1 MSIAEMKLA
10 AIQEIGML
18 NNQDAVKEIL
28 EHLEKLNGNSTTMLN
43 IAKEIIEER
52 KDVLEKLAQ

>member
-28 EHLEKLNGNSTTMLN
+28 EHLEKLEK
-43 IAKEIIEER
+43 AKYNFF
-52 KDVLEKLAQ
+52 LALLPITFQCKNTKCT